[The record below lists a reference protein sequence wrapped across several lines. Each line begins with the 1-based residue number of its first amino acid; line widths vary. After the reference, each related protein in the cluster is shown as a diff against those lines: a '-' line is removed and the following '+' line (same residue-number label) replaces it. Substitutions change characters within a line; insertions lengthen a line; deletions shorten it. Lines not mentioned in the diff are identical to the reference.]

1 MDGKPSPIYQIYL
14 TLSNETASVEQVTR
28 MVEDEVGT
36 RVMLLDNK
44 GLRIMA
50 SESTK
55 GKSMLD
61 MIFSI
66 FLL

>member
-1 MDGKPSPIYQIYL
+1 MVMPDPDTMVFNVADILSFVIY
-14 TLSNETASVEQVTR
+14 
-28 MVEDEVGT
+28 EVHGT
-36 RVMLLDNK
+36 HVMLLDNM

-55 GKSMLD
+55 SKSMLD